1 MILRFITIIN
11 QFLDINTV
19 EQKRH
24 EKPGYFV
31 YQSNLSDEIFI
42 ANQTQFWWNIM
53 KTILFYQQKSVAWG
67 HKLSIKCIHK
77 SVIKVFVAYL
87 EISYMSENYCFV
99 SRNIWKIF

>member
-1 MILRFITIIN
+1 MILRFITIIK

-53 KTILFYQQKSVAWG
+53 KNHFILPTK
-67 HKLSIKCIHK
+67 
-77 SVIKVFVAYL
+77 
-87 EISYMSENYCFV
+87 ISSLG
-99 SRNIWKIF
+99 S